1 MNAELVGMQNHPCIG
16 LGSLSMSTLF
26 AASLASLSTWVSSK
40 HQTSNTTGRST
51 KPLYHGLWCRR
62 FMTKLRFK
70 QISKLC
76 NPNIQVA
83 PENKL
88 HKVELLYKFVK
99 ARCKALYQPG
109 QNIVVDERMVQNK
122 DRYNF
127 RQFMKDKPVRWGMK
141 FWVLACA
148 VTGYTYDF
156 DLYLRKTNLAI
167 SPNSLGFDVVVKLV
181 AIDLPTRDIDFLLTI
196 FILVLLS
203 SKLLFLWHQG
213 MWHCPFKQIR
223 ISQRVKKC

>member
-1 MNAELVGMQNHPCIG
+1 
-16 LGSLSMSTLF
+16 
-26 AASLASLSTWVSSK
+26 
-40 HQTSNTTGRST
+40 
-51 KPLYHGLWCRR
+51 
-62 FMTKLRFK
+62 
-70 QISKLC
+70 
-76 NPNIQVA
+76 
-83 PENKL
+83 
-88 HKVELLYKFVK
+88 
-99 ARCKALYQPG
+99 
-109 QNIVVDERMVQNK
+109 
-122 DRYNF
+122 
-127 RQFMKDKPVRWGMK
+127 MK

-148 VTGYTYDF
+148 LTGYTYDF

-167 SPNSLGFDVVVKLV
+167 SPNGLGFDVVVKLV